1 MAADI
6 AEGPVTLL
14 VTVRV
19 RADGMTT
26 LREELRKV
34 VTATR
39 QEDGCLI
46 YEVHESASEPGEIV
60 FYERWAS
67 PALLARHQAQD
78 FMAGFA
84 ETVTPY
90 LLGEPDTVVLKPLP

>member
-19 RADGMTT
+19 REDGRATV
-26 LREELRKV
+26 RDELRKV
-34 VTATR
+34 ATATR

-46 YEVHESASEPGEIV
+46 YEVHESPADPDRII

-67 PALLARHQAQD
+67 PAHLARHQAQD
-78 FMAGFA
+78 FMARFA
-84 ETVTPY
+84 ETATPY
-90 LLGEPDTVVLKPLP
+90 VLGELETVVLEPLS

>member
-1 MAADI
+1 MAADN

-19 RADGMTT
+19 RKEGRAT
-26 LREELRKV
+26 LREELRKI

-46 YEVHESASEPGEIV
+46 YEVHESREEPDRIV

-67 PALLARHQAQD
+67 AAHWTRHQAQD
-78 FMAGFA
+78 FMADFA
-84 ETVTPY
+84 KIATPY
-90 LLGEPDTVVLKPLP
+90 LLGEPDTVVLEPVA